1 MDLGVC
7 SDLVSHACTLSRSC
21 VLGSS
26 TILSLWPCRHSET
39 SAWLSAVL
47 TSANLL
53 LIFVLQKLASVLSDR
68 EQMRVSQGA
77 LLKQVDSLQAQNGS
91 SNPWTEEW
99 PFGNY

>member
-1 MDLGVC
+1 M
-7 SDLVSHACTLSRSC
+7 
-21 VLGSS
+21 
-26 TILSLWPCRHSET
+26 
-39 SAWLSAVL
+39 L

-77 LLKQVDSLQAQNGS
+77 LLKQVDSLQAQNGT